1 MRTPLTATALG
12 ITLVLALLA
21 GTADAREARQRSGG
35 ISAGNH
41 SARYEQNVT
50 RNKGNYNRSTKLTGE
65 NGKTADRD
73 AGRTWDRKSSTGTYN
88 SSTTTARGTSS
99 TTGTVKKEAP
109 GSFSNSGTTT
119 TKKGNTIE
127 HSGTTTKND
136 DGSWTH
142 TGTQTG
148 QNGQTRTGTST
159 TVKTEDGRTT
169 TGSYSNSNSGSG
181 SYTKGV
187 TRSAD
192 GVHKTYEGSR
202 VTAKG
207 RDWSRT
213 AESNRKDGVID
224 YSTTVT
230 DPKGEAHTKSG
241 QVVITPDKPVTTQPV
256 PPSTM

>member
-1 MRTPLTATALG
+1 MRTPLAATALG
-12 ITLVLALLA
+12 LTLILALLA
-21 GTADAREARQRSGG
+21 GTADAREARQRSGA
-35 ISAGNH
+35 ISTGNH
-41 SARYEQNVT
+41 SARYEQNVD
-50 RNKGNYNRSTKLTGE
+50 RSRGNYNRSTKLTGE
-65 NGKTADRD
+65 KGKTAERD
-73 AGRTWDRKSSTGTYN
+73 VGRTWDRKSGTGTYN

-119 TKKGNTIE
+119 TKNGKTIE
-127 HSGTTTKND
+127 HSGTTTKNE

-148 QNGQTRTGTST
+148 SNSQTRTGTST

-169 TGSYSNSNSGSG
+169 TGSYNNSNGGSG

-187 TRSAD
+187 TRTED
-192 GVHKTYEGSR
+192 GVRKTDDGSR

-207 RDWSRT
+207 RNWSRA
-213 AESNRKDGVID
+213 AESNRKDGVVD

-241 QVVITPDKPVTTQPV
+241 QVVITPDKPISTQPV
-256 PPSTM
+256 PVPTM